1 MAAKYRKKHPD
12 KSLKAKTET
21 GADGILMAA
30 LGEENVKR
38 VSESVRDCTVVRFDC
53 GQGIYTEK
61 PKEFVRCLTAQ
72 AERIS

>member
-1 MAAKYRKKHPD
+1 
-12 KSLKAKTET
+12 
-21 GADGILMAA
+21 MAA

-72 AERIS
+72 AKRIS